1 MRQFI
6 VTSHAGKRLI
16 GKALAVN
23 STVVNAA
30 KNNTLVIIAG
40 TTNGYVA
47 EELLKNLGI
56 NGFSRKNFFRG
67 VTLPPTI
74 QLSAEGRLFDEKQF
88 SGDVI
93 ITKCEWQKGKTIH
106 DVIDQLKEGDVIIKG
121 ANALNLEH
129 KQAAILIG
137 HPNAGTIG
145 ITLPTVVGRRIK
157 LIIATGLEK
166 RVNNNLHNIAE
177 KINTPGTNGY
187 RLLPIP
193 GQIFTEL
200 DAITQLTGATAE
212 LIAAGGIC
220 GAEGAIY
227 LAIHG
232 SEEQEENTEKL
243 LKQITTEPPFNSNQL

>member
-88 SGDVI
+88 PGDVI
-93 ITKCEWQKGKTIH
+93 ITKGEWQKGKTIH

-145 ITLPTVVGRRIK
+145 ITLPAVVGRRIK

-177 KINTPGTNGY
+177 KINTPGNSGY

-193 GQIFTEL
+193 GQIFTEF

-212 LIAAGGIC
+212 LIAAGGIY